1 MLLPPF
7 FSKPR
12 AWANFDYIPPLE
24 GASKG
29 CPPHQV
35 SRGPCELVCWTRK
48 KSFLLLLLLLSS
60 IRCPV
65 SSLPAAAVASIP
77 VRPRGHGLLHA
88 ERTWS
93 NLGSTRTCTFAHG
106 IWTNDLQSLG
116 DRRRRRRHDRG
127 QAAKADQPARVRR
140 CRGIV
145 ACRHVAVLRPNH
157 LQGCI
162 VQASSQASTGQRL
175 RVRLGRTAATA
186 QGPPFMLATS
196 SYKYAGTRNTS
207 GMPVLE
213 SGGVDPSSSRM
224 PNAAEARP

>member
-1 MLLPPF
+1 LRVGVLDEKEELP
-7 FSKPR
+7 
-12 AWANFDYIPPLE
+12 AVV
-24 GASKG
+24 AS
-29 CPPHQV
+29 
-35 SRGPCELVCWTRK
+35 LVVDPMPGLQ
-48 KSFLLLLLLLSS
+48 S
-60 IRCPV
+60 
-65 SSLPAAAVASIP
+65 PAAAVASIP

-162 VQASSQASTGQRL
+162 VQASSQASTGRRL

-186 QGPPFMLATS
+186 QGPLFMLATS